1 MSKTLS
7 LVQRSKILEIW
18 SHLQTYDKKSN
29 NRRPAMVI
37 PCHKELQK
45 ELHLCAIHQAMYG
58 LAQKSSDARPLGRNR
73 ML

>member
-1 MSKTLS
+1 MSKILS
-7 LVQRSKILEIW
+7 LVQRNRILEIW

-37 PCHKELQK
+37 PSHKELQK
-45 ELHLCAIHQAMYG
+45 ELHLCAIHQAKYG
-58 LAQKSSDARPLGRNR
+58 PAQKSSDARPLGRSM

>member
-7 LVQRSKILEIW
+7 MVQRSRILEIW

-29 NRRPAMVI
+29 NRHPAMVI

-45 ELHLCAIHQAMYG
+45 ELRLCAIHQAMYG
-58 LAQKSSDARPLGRNR
+58 LVRKSNDVRLLGHSM